1 MTLILTTC
9 KIMER
14 YNPTFQALAP
24 EDIQQSYP
32 DTCAIKAQQII
43 LEQKGI
49 SVSEDQL
56 VQESID
62 NGWYR
67 PGTGTSVVD
76 VGKLL
81 ELHGLEVECSING
94 SIDDLADS
102 ISKGNAVIIGVDSGE
117 LWHNGPWEEL
127 EDWIFG
133 PQADHAL
140 IASGVVVNPLTGEQE
155 VLLTDPGTGEV
166 AHPYNLDTFLDAW
179 DDSNN
184 FMLTLV

>member
-1 MTLILTTC
+1 
-9 KIMER
+9 MER

-56 VQESID
+56 VQEAID
-62 NGWYR
+62 NGWYY
-67 PGTGTSVVD
+67 PGSGTRMCD

-81 ELHGLEVECSING
+81 ELHGFEVEQRTNSSVEDIASNL
-94 SIDDLADS
+94 IR
-102 ISKGNAVIIGVDSGE
+102 GNAVIIGVDSGE
-117 LWHNGPWEEL
+117 LWHSGFEEKY
-127 EDWIFG
+127 EDYIFG
-133 PQADHAL
+133 PNADHAL
-140 IASGVVVNPLTGEQE
+140 IASGVSINPLTGNQE
-155 VLLTDPGTGEV
+155 ILLTDPGTGEV
-166 AHPYNLDTFLDAW
+166 SHSYKLDTFLDAW

-184 FMLTLV
+184 FMLNVV